1 MNISFRQLR
10 LVLALAETGSVS
22 GAARVM
28 HVTQP
33 TASMQL
39 KDVADAIGLP
49 IYEVVARKVYLTEVG
64 QELARTARA
73 IATEWD
79 GFAQRT
85 DALKGYT
92 RGKLRVALVS
102 TAKYFVPRLLGSF
115 CKRYPEIDVSLEVL
129 NRDGVVARLRNNL
142 DDLYVMSVPP
152 TDLDLIDEVF
162 MANPLVMVCASGNP
176 LAKQNSLTLD
186 ELCEQ
191 RFILREQ
198 GSGTRMAVDQCFR
211 KRKFHP
217 NLRLELG
224 SNEAIK
230 ESVAG
235 GLGISVLSSHALHG
249 NAKEHGVSVLNVEGF
264 PLASQWHVVHPKGKK
279 LSPIAS
285 IFKAHLLAR
294 ARPRAGGSPCATIT
308 SELSL
313 PHETLYCPPRVACPV
328 GPRRGGAKRPRCM
341 SGAAA
346 SAQPGAAASG
356 PATGA

>member
-64 QELARTARA
+64 NELARTARA
-73 IATEWD
+73 IAEEWD
-79 GFAQRT
+79 GFGQRV

-102 TAKYFVPRLLGSF
+102 TAKYFVPRLLGTF

-129 NRDGVVARLRNNL
+129 NRDGVVARLRQNL
-142 DDLYVMSVPP
+142 DDLYVMSKPP
-152 TDLDLIDEVF
+152 EDMDLVDEVF
-162 MANPLVMVCASGNP
+162 MANPLVAVCASSNP
-176 LAKQNSLTLD
+176 LAKQKALALAD
-186 ELCEQ
+186 LAGQ

-198 GSGTRMAVDQCFR
+198 GSGTRMAVDQCF
-211 KRKFHP
+211 KRLKFRP
-217 NLRLELG
+217 DLRLELG

-230 ESVAG
+230 EAVAG

-249 NAKEHGVSVLNVEGF
+249 HAREHGVSVLNVAGF
-264 PLASQWHVVHPKGKK
+264 PIDAQWHIVHPKGKK

-285 IFKAHLLAR
+285 IFKAHLL
-294 ARPRAGGSPCATIT
+294 
-308 SELSL
+308 
-313 PHETLYCPPRVACPV
+313 H
-328 GPRRGGAKRPRCM
+328 
-341 SGAAA
+341 
-346 SAQPGAAASG
+346 
-356 PATGA
+356 

>member
-10 LVLALAETGSVS
+10 LVLALADTGSVS
-22 GAARVM
+22 GAARMV

-49 IYEVVARKVYLTEVG
+49 VYEVVGRRVYLTEVG
-64 QELARTARA
+64 SELARTARA
-73 IATEWD
+73 MAAEWD
-79 GFAQRT
+79 GFEQRV

-152 TDLDLIDEVF
+152 KDLDLVDVVF
-162 MANPLVMVCASGNP
+162 MANPLVVICASANP
-176 LAKQNSLTLD
+176 LTKLKSLSLAD
-186 ELCEQ
+186 LSGQ
-191 RFILREQ
+191 RFILREE
-198 GSGTRMAVDQCFR
+198 GSGTRMAVDNCF
-211 KRKFHP
+211 KKLKFRP
-217 NLRLELG
+217 DLRLELG

-235 GLGISVLSSHALHG
+235 GLGISVISNHALHG
-249 NAKEHGVSVLNVEGF
+249 NAKEHGVSVLNVAGF
-264 PLASQWHVVHPKGKK
+264 PVQSHWHVVHPKGKK

-285 IFKAHLLAR
+285 IFKAQLLA
-294 ARPRAGGSPCATIT
+294 
-308 SELSL
+308 
-313 PHETLYCPPRVACPV
+313 
-328 GPRRGGAKRPRCM
+328 
-341 SGAAA
+341 
-346 SAQPGAAASG
+346 SA
-356 PATGA
+356 

>member
-22 GAARVM
+22 GAARMM

-49 IYEVVARKVYLTEVG
+49 IYELVGRRVYLTEVG
-64 QELARTARA
+64 NELARTARA
-73 IATEWD
+73 VAAEWD
-79 GFAQRT
+79 GFEQRV

-152 TDLDLIDEVF
+152 KDLDLVDEVF
-162 MANPLVMVCASGNP
+162 MANPLVMICASGNQI
-176 LAKQNSLTLD
+176 AKQRKLSLA
-186 ELCEQ
+186 ELSGQ
-191 RFILREQ
+191 RFILREE
-198 GSGTRMAVDQCFR
+198 GSGTRMAVDNCF
-211 KRKFHP
+211 KKLKFRP
-217 NLRLELG
+217 DLRLELG

-235 GLGISVLSSHALHG
+235 GLGISVISSHALHG
-249 NAKEHGVSVLNVEGF
+249 NAKEHGVSVLNVAGF
-264 PLASQWHVVHPKGKK
+264 PLQSQWHVIHPRGKK

-285 IFKAHLLAR
+285 IFKAHLLA
-294 ARPRAGGSPCATIT
+294 
-308 SELSL
+308 
-313 PHETLYCPPRVACPV
+313 
-328 GPRRGGAKRPRCM
+328 
-341 SGAAA
+341 
-346 SAQPGAAASG
+346 SA
-356 PATGA
+356 

>member
-49 IYEVVARKVYLTEVG
+49 IYEVVGRKVYMTDVG
-64 QELARTARA
+64 SELARTARA
-73 IATEWD
+73 VAAEWD
-79 GFAQRT
+79 GFEQRI

-115 CKRYPEIDVSLEVL
+115 CKRYPDIDVSLEVL

-152 TDLDLIDEVF
+152 KDLDLVDEIF
-162 MANPLVMVCASGNP
+162 MANPLVVISASANP
-176 LAKQNSLTLD
+176 LAQQTALTLAD
-186 ELCEQ
+186 LAGQ
-191 RFILREQ
+191 RFILREA
-198 GSGTRMAVDQCFR
+198 GSGTRMAVDNCF
-211 KRKFHP
+211 KRLKFRP
-217 NLRLELG
+217 DLRLELG

-235 GLGISVLSSHALHG
+235 GLGVSVISSHALHG
-249 NAKEHGVSVLNVEGF
+249 NSKEHGVSVLDVSGF
-264 PLASQWHVVHPKGKK
+264 PVQSHWHVVHPKGKK

-285 IFKAHLLAR
+285 IFKAHLLA
-294 ARPRAGGSPCATIT
+294 
-308 SELSL
+308 
-313 PHETLYCPPRVACPV
+313 
-328 GPRRGGAKRPRCM
+328 
-341 SGAAA
+341 
-346 SAQPGAAASG
+346 SA
-356 PATGA
+356 

>member
-22 GAARVM
+22 GAARMM

-39 KDVADAIGLP
+39 KDVAEAIGLP
-49 IYEVVARKVYLTEVG
+49 IYELVARRVYMTEVG
-64 QELARTARA
+64 KDLAQTARA
-73 IATEWD
+73 VAGEWD
-79 GFAQRT
+79 DFQQRV

-115 CKRYPEIDVSLEVL
+115 CKRYPEIDVSMEVL

-152 TDLDLIDEVF
+152 KDLDLMDEVF
-162 MANPLVMVCASGNP
+162 MANPLVMICASGNP
-176 LAKQNSLTLD
+176 LAKQKTLALA
-186 ELCEQ
+186 ELSGQ
-191 RFILREQ
+191 RFILREA
-198 GSGTRMAVDQCFR
+198 GSGTRMAVDNCF
-211 KRKFHP
+211 KKMKFRP
-217 NLRLELG
+217 DLRLELG

-235 GLGISVLSSHALHG
+235 GMGISVISSHALHG
-249 NAKEHGVSVLNVEGF
+249 NAKEHGVSALNVEGF
-264 PLASQWHVVHPKGKK
+264 PVESHWHVVHPKGKK

-285 IFKAHLLAR
+285 IFKAHVLA
-294 ARPRAGGSPCATIT
+294 ST
-308 SELSL
+308 
-313 PHETLYCPPRVACPV
+313 
-328 GPRRGGAKRPRCM
+328 
-341 SGAAA
+341 
-346 SAQPGAAASG
+346 
-356 PATGA
+356 

>member
-22 GAARVM
+22 GAARMM

-49 IYEVVARKVYLTEVG
+49 IYELVGRRVYMTEVG
-64 QELARTARA
+64 SELARTARA
-73 IATEWD
+73 VAAEWD
-79 GFAQRT
+79 GFEQRV

-115 CKRYPEIDVSLEVL
+115 CKRYPGIDVSLEVL
-129 NRDGVVARLRNNL
+129 NRDGVLARLRNNL

-152 TDLDLIDEVF
+152 KDLDLVDEVF
-162 MANPLVMVCASGNP
+162 MANPLVVICASASP
-176 LAKQNSLTLD
+176 LAKRKALSLADLAG
-186 ELCEQ
+186 E
-191 RFILREQ
+191 RFILREE
-198 GSGTRMAVDQCFR
+198 GSGTRMAVDNCF
-211 KRKFHP
+211 KALKFRP
-217 NLRLELG
+217 DLRLELG

-235 GLGISVLSSHALHG
+235 GLGISVISSHALHG
-249 NAKEHGVSVLNVEGF
+249 NAREHGVSVLNVAGF
-264 PLASQWHVVHPKGKK
+264 PVQSHWHVVHPKGKK

-285 IFKAHLLAR
+285 IFKARLLA
-294 ARPRAGGSPCATIT
+294 
-308 SELSL
+308 
-313 PHETLYCPPRVACPV
+313 
-328 GPRRGGAKRPRCM
+328 
-341 SGAAA
+341 
-346 SAQPGAAASG
+346 SA
-356 PATGA
+356 

>member
-22 GAARVM
+22 GAARIM

-39 KDVADAIGLP
+39 KDVSDAIGLP
-49 IYEVVARKVYLTEVG
+49 IYELVGRRIYMTEVG
-64 QELARTARA
+64 NELAQTARA
-73 IATEWD
+73 VSAEWE
-79 GFAQRT
+79 GFEQRI

-92 RGKLRVALVS
+92 RGKLRVGLVS

-115 CKRYPEIDVSLEVL
+115 CKRYPEIDVSMEVL

-152 TDLDLIDEVF
+152 TDLDLVDEVF
-162 MANPLVMVCASGNP
+162 MANPLVMICASAHP
-176 LAKQNSLTLD
+176 LAKQSSLSLS
-186 ELCEQ
+186 ELVEQ
-191 RFILREQ
+191 RFILREE
-198 GSGTRMAVDQCFR
+198 GSGTRMAVDNCF
-211 KRKFHP
+211 KKLKFRP

-235 GLGISVLSSHALHG
+235 GLGISVISSHALHS
-249 NAKEHGVSVLNVEGF
+249 NAREHGVTVLNVEGF
-264 PLASQWHVVHPKGKK
+264 PVESQWHVVHPKGKK

-285 IFKAHLLAR
+285 IFKAHLLAN
-294 ARPRAGGSPCATIT
+294 A
-308 SELSL
+308 
-313 PHETLYCPPRVACPV
+313 
-328 GPRRGGAKRPRCM
+328 
-341 SGAAA
+341 
-346 SAQPGAAASG
+346 
-356 PATGA
+356 

>member
-22 GAARVM
+22 GAARMM

-39 KDVADAIGLP
+39 KDVAEAIGLP
-49 IYEVVARKVYLTEVG
+49 IYELVARRVYMTEVG
-64 QELARTARA
+64 KDLAQTARA
-73 IATEWD
+73 VAGEWD
-79 GFAQRT
+79 DFQQRV

-152 TDLDLIDEVF
+152 KDLDLVDEVF
-162 MANPLVMVCASGNP
+162 MANPLVMICASGNP
-176 LAKQNSLTLD
+176 LAKQKTLALA
-186 ELCEQ
+186 ELSGQ
-191 RFILREQ
+191 RFILREA
-198 GSGTRMAVDQCFR
+198 GSGTRMAVDNCF
-211 KRKFHP
+211 KKMKFRP
-217 NLRLELG
+217 DLRLELG

-235 GLGISVLSSHALHG
+235 GMGISVISSHALHG
-249 NAKEHGVSVLNVEGF
+249 NAKEHGVSALNVEGF
-264 PLASQWHVVHPKGKK
+264 PVESHWHVVHPKGKK

-285 IFKAHLLAR
+285 IFKAHVLA
-294 ARPRAGGSPCATIT
+294 ST
-308 SELSL
+308 
-313 PHETLYCPPRVACPV
+313 
-328 GPRRGGAKRPRCM
+328 
-341 SGAAA
+341 
-346 SAQPGAAASG
+346 
-356 PATGA
+356 

>member
-22 GAARVM
+22 GAARMM

-39 KDVADAIGLP
+39 KDVADAVGLP
-49 IYEVVARKVYLTEVG
+49 IYELVGRKVYLTEVG
-64 QELARTARA
+64 NELARTARA
-73 IATEWD
+73 IAAEWD
-79 GFAQRT
+79 GFEQRVDAQ
-85 DALKGYT
+85 KGYT

-152 TDLDLIDEVF
+152 KDLDLVDEVI
-162 MANPLVMVCASGNP
+162 MANPLVVICASANP
-176 LAKQNSLTLD
+176 LVKQKSLSLA
-186 ELCEQ
+186 ELSGQ
-191 RFILREQ
+191 RFILREE
-198 GSGTRMAVDQCFR
+198 GSGTRMAVDNCF
-211 KRKFHP
+211 KKLKFRP
-217 NLRLELG
+217 DLRLELG

-235 GLGISVLSSHALHG
+235 GLGISVISSHALHG
-249 NAKEHGVSVLNVEGF
+249 NAKEHGVSVLNVAGF
-264 PLASQWHVVHPKGKK
+264 PVQSHWHVVHPKGKK

-285 IFKAHLLAR
+285 IFKAQLLA
-294 ARPRAGGSPCATIT
+294 
-308 SELSL
+308 
-313 PHETLYCPPRVACPV
+313 
-328 GPRRGGAKRPRCM
+328 
-341 SGAAA
+341 
-346 SAQPGAAASG
+346 SA
-356 PATGA
+356 